1 MAKKIIVASGKGGVG
16 KSTVAAGLCRCLRA
30 RGKRVLAMDC
40 DVGLR
45 SLDLLLHAGEGLV
58 FDWGDVLDET
68 CTVEQAIVPADGV
81 SLLAAP
87 LQRGVAYTREQ
98 MRSLA
103 ERLDPLFDY
112 ILLDAPAGI
121 CGEFHLAAAMADSAI
136 VIATPD
142 TVCLRAAEKASAAL
156 QTLGVGSQRLV
167 LNRFL
172 VPAVE
177 HSFLHNIDEAI
188 DRTGVQLLGVIPEDP
203 EVTYRT
209 PSGDAL
215 PPKSPAQRAM
225 ERIAMRIEGENVP
238 LRLR

>member
-16 KSTVAAGLCRCLRA
+16 KSTVTAGLCRCLRA
-30 RGKRVLAMDC
+30 RGLRVLAMDC

-45 SLDLLLHAGEGLV
+45 SLDLLLHAAEGIV
-58 FDWGDVLDET
+58 FDWGDILDEV
-68 CTVEQAIVPADGV
+68 CTVEQAIRPADGV

-87 LQRGVAYTREQ
+87 LKRGVAYTTEQ
-98 MRSLA
+98 MHALA

-136 VIATPD
+136 IVATPD
-142 TVCLRAAEKASAAL
+142 AVCLRAAEKAS
-156 QTLGVGSQRLV
+156 QTLVSLDVEAQRLV

-172 VPAVE
+172 VSAVE
-177 HSFLHNIDEAI
+177 RSFLHNIDDAI

-203 EVTYRT
+203 EITYLLPAGET
-209 PSGDAL
+209 PRA
-215 PPKSPAQRAM
+215 KSPAVQAM
-225 ERIAMRIEGENVP
+225 ERIAGRIEGENVP